1 MINITEIMRKYITA
15 YFKQLRLND
24 MNKKKSNKYYT
35 NYTYQINNIPI
46 IKKLKLIIH

>member
-15 YFKQLRLND
+15 YFIQLRLND
-24 MNKKKSNKYYT
+24 TNKKKSNKYYT